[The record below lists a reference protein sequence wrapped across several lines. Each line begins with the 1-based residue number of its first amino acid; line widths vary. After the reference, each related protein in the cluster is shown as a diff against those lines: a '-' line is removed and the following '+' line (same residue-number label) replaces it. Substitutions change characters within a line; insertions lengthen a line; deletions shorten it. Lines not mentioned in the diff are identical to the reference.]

1 MDRSARRVK
10 AERNRR
16 RLPRR
21 GATARWARRIA
32 GVLGTA
38 ALLGVLFASVQMVL
52 PSGGEE
58 PVSAATPSP
67 TATPKPKAKKASKPK
82 KPKGLTKAQKQARED
97 AVAEVRSQG
106 FTTLKPT
113 DYDPKA
119 TLRVLIARPVGDA
132 AGGYRAFF
140 FNKTTFI
147 GNDARANS
155 SLLRVSRKAQAD
167 GHAVLRRLRARRHRR
182 PAQRPQARAVQARGR
197 RADAARHD
205 PVRQRPVPAPQGG
218 LKVGSR
224 Q

>member
-21 GATARWARRIA
+21 GETARWTRRIA

-58 PVSAATPSP
+58 PVIAATPSP
-67 TATPKPKAKKASKPK
+67 TATPKPKAKASKPK
-82 KPKGLTKAQKQARED
+82 KPKGLTRAQKQARED
-97 AVAEVRSQG
+97 AVAVVRNQG
-106 FTTLKPT
+106 YTTLKPT

-147 GNDARANS
+147 GSDARANS
-155 SLLRVSRKAQAD
+155 SLLKISRKGKRTITLSYGVYGPGDTAGQPSGRKRVRFKLEGD
-167 GHAVLRRLRARRHRR
+167 VLTPLDTIPFDNLRFQRRK
-182 PAQRPQARAVQARGR
+182 
-197 RADAARHD
+197 AA
-205 PVRQRPVPAPQGG
+205 
-218 LKVGSR
+218 
-224 Q
+224 

>member
-21 GATARWARRIA
+21 GGVARWTRRLA

-38 ALLGVLFASVQMVL
+38 ALLGVGVAMAQMVL
-52 PSGGEE
+52 PNGGED

-67 TATPKPKAKKASKPK
+67 TSTATPKPKTEKASKPK
-82 KPKGLTKAQKQARED
+82 KPKRLTKAQKQARED

-106 FTTLKPT
+106 YTTLKPT
-113 DYDPKA
+113 DYDPRA

-140 FNKTTFI
+140 FNETTFL

-155 SLLRVSRKAQAD
+155 SVLRVSRKGKVTVTLTYGLYRPGDPAGQPSGRKRVRFKLEGD
-167 GHAVLRRLRARRHRR
+167 TLTPLDTIPFDKDRFQRRR
-182 PAQRPQARAVQARGR
+182 
-197 RADAARHD
+197 
-205 PVRQRPVPAPQGG
+205 
-218 LKVGSR
+218 
-224 Q
+224 

>member
-1 MDRSARRVK
+1 MDSSARRVK

-21 GATARWARRIA
+21 GQTARWTRRIA

-38 ALLGVLFASVQMVL
+38 ALLGVLFASVQLVL

-58 PVSAATPSP
+58 PVIAATPSP
-67 TATPKPKAKKASKPK
+67 TATPKPKAKASKPK

-97 AVAEVRSQG
+97 AVVVVRNQG
-106 FTTLKPT
+106 YTTLKPT

-140 FNKTTFI
+140 FNKKIFI
-147 GNDARANS
+147 GNESSGNS
-155 SLLRVSRKAQAD
+155 SLLNISRKGTITLWYGVYAPGDTAGQPSGRKRVRFKLEGD
-167 GHAVLRRLRARRHRR
+167 VLTPLDTIPFDNERFQRRK
-182 PAQRPQARAVQARGR
+182 
-197 RADAARHD
+197 AA
-205 PVRQRPVPAPQGG
+205 
-218 LKVGSR
+218 
-224 Q
+224 